1 MKDLIGGVLFDIL
14 VLAGIV
20 WLVNKFN
27 PSLVQSIIKYLNN
40 NERR

>member
-1 MKDLIGGVLFDIL
+1 MKDIIGGVLFDIL
-14 VLAGIV
+14 VLAGVV

-27 PSLVQSIIKYLNN
+27 PSLVQSIINHLNI